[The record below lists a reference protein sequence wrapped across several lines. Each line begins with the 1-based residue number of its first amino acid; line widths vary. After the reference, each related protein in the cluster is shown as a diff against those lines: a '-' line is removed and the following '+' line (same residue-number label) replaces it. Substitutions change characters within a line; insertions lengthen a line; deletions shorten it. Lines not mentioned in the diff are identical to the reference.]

1 MGNKETRRT
10 VNPIYNNFF
19 FKNDFVQEL
28 KQEKKIHPIIWKK
41 RKSDSSFC
49 LIDGSTKEEIT
60 SLLQDTFGIEN
71 EPLFKTKYKE
81 AISGGG
87 QEWKRITTLH
97 SSSLLALLCFYSVSK
112 ERPLSIGDYIFN
124 ESFFEVKTVVK
135 DSHKSNMDI
144 VLRGVNKETGEKTVL
159 FLESKFTEYLT
170 CSKKNNIS
178 IDAYYDKYNELS
190 LFDKPIKNILFGK
203 NDKGIF
209 IEAENPKKFPI
220 YCEGIKQLLSHYIGV
235 NNYVTKK
242 SAEHETF
249 KYADNEKILLGEIV
263 FDFKEPIRKSS
274 DKLNNYKQVYSELAK
289 RINEHQCNIR
299 MLDEVMTYQEIFTNK
314 DNSNFIKEENIKQFY
329 KL

>member
-1 MGNKETRRT
+1 MENEEASFNSTDK
-10 VNPIYNNFF
+10 PIYKDFFSKNNF
-19 FKNDFVQEL
+19 VQGL
-28 KQEKKIHPIIWKK
+28 KIHPTIWREKESK
-41 RKSDSSFC
+41 NSFS
-49 LIDGSTKEEIT
+49 LIDKETPKKEIPKI
-60 SLLQDTFGIEN
+60 LQKTFGIEN
-71 EPLFKTKYKE
+71 KVLFNKKYNE
-81 AISGGG
+81 AITGDG

-209 IEAENPKKFPI
+209 IEAENPKKIPI

-289 RINEHQCNIR
+289 RINKHQNLIEI
-299 MLDEVMTYQEIFTNK
+299 LNKVMTYQEIFT
-314 DNSNFIKEENIKQFY
+314 DNFIKEENIKQFY

>member
-10 VNPIYNNFF
+10 ANPIYNKFF

-28 KQEKKIHPIIWKK
+28 KQEKKIHPTIWRK
-41 RKSDSSFC
+41 RKSDRSFC
-49 LIDGSTKEEIT
+49 LIDGSTKEEIANI
-60 SLLQDTFGIEN
+60 LQDTFSIEN
-71 EPLFKTKYKE
+71 ENLFKIKYKE
-81 AISGGG
+81 AISGDG

-124 ESFFEVKTVVK
+124 ESFFEVKTVVH

-144 VLRGVNKETGEKTVL
+144 VLRGANKKTGKKAVL
-159 FLESKFTEYLT
+159 FLESKFTEYLN
-170 CSKKNNIS
+170 CGRKDGIS
-178 IDAYYDKYNELS
+178 IDAYNDKYNELS

-209 IEAENPKKFPI
+209 IEAENSRKTPI
-220 YCEGIKQLLSHYIGV
+220 YCEGIKQMLSHYIGV
-235 NNYVTKK
+235 SNYATQK
-242 SAEHETF
+242 SAEHKIF
-249 KYADNEKILLGEIV
+249 KYADNEEIILGEIM
-263 FDFKEPIRKSS
+263 FDFKEPIIKSS
-274 DKLNNYKQVYSELAK
+274 DKLKNYKQVYSELAK

-314 DNSNFIKEENIKQFY
+314 DNSNFIKEENIKRFY
-329 KL
+329 NL

>member
-1 MGNKETRRT
+1 MENKEASFNSTDK
-10 VNPIYNNFF
+10 PIYKDFFSKNNF
-19 FKNDFVQEL
+19 VQGL
-28 KQEKKIHPIIWKK
+28 KIHPTIWREKESK
-41 RKSDSSFC
+41 NSFS
-49 LIDGSTKEEIT
+49 LIDKETPKKEIPKI
-60 SLLQDTFGIEN
+60 LQKTFGIEN
-71 EPLFKTKYKE
+71 KVLFKTKYKE

-289 RINEHQCNIR
+289 RINEHQNQIEI
-299 MLDEVMTYQEIFTNK
+299 LNKVMTYQEIFT
-314 DNSNFIKEENIKQFY
+314 DNFIKEENIKQFY